1 MRTFTYVALLAAA
14 LFGLGAKRTVSD
26 DEVRRVQQ
34 SALLIDTHNDV
45 TSRTVAGF
53 DIGKR
58 SVEGHTDVP
67 RLREGGVGAQF
78 FAVFVA
84 ASYAKDNRSA
94 HRALEMIDTVRHDI
108 VEGHPDQFQLA
119 TTAAEIETAHNA
131 GKIAALMGIEGGHAI
146 EDSLRLL
153 RDYYDLGVRYM
164 TLTHGN
170 TNHWADSSGDIK
182 DSSIQHHNGLT
193 DFGKNVIREMNR
205 LGMMVDISHVSDKT
219 FWDALETS
227 RAPIFASHSSARA
240 ISNIPRNMSDEMI
253 VALAKKGGVV
263 QINFGC
269 DFLSQKY
276 ADATAPMRAKF
287 QAMMSSPEGQRL
299 TPDEVRNIF
308 AAEQAGVP
316 RPTIEDVVAHIGHIV
331 RIAGVDAVGIG
342 SDFDGVGCTPSGLDD
357 VSKFPNLTRPLLES
371 GYSAADIR
379 KIYGGNLLRVMRA
392 VERARTPAPAVKAIF
407 RPVRGLEPVID
418 THNDVTSATVKG
430 FDIGSHG
437 AATHTDIGR
446 LRQGGVGAIF
456 FAAYVDAEYVKTNQS
471 AHRAL
476 EMIDTVRR
484 DIVDHYNGDFAMAA
498 SVDEIKRAWRSRK
511 IAALIGIEG
520 GHAIEDSP
528 RLLRQ
533 FYNLGVRYMTLTHV
547 NTNNWA
553 DSSGDADD
561 PKVQHH
567 NGLTPQGRDI
577 VREMNRIGM
586 IVDISHVADKTFR
599 DALEIST
606 APLIASHSSCR
617 ALTEARRN
625 MTDEMIAS
633 MAKRGGTIQINFNCG
648 FISTPVFR
656 AESALEKTV
665 GLNEEEFKKAY
676 ASGSIPRASLADVV
690 AHINQAWEAGGLDAV
705 GIGSDFDGVPC
716 TPAGLDDV
724 SKFPDLARA
733 LRNAGY
739 SEADIRRIYSQNTLR
754 LMRAVEAA
762 RR

>member
-1 MRTFTYVALLAAA
+1 MRTFAFTALLAAA

-26 DEVRRVQQ
+26 EEVRRVQE

-45 TSRTVAGF
+45 TSRTVEGF

-58 SVEGHTDVP
+58 SADGHTDVP

-84 ASYAKDNRSA
+84 SSYVKDNRSA
-94 HRALEMIDTVRHDI
+94 HRTLEMIDTVRHDI
-108 VEGHPDQFQLA
+108 VEGHPDQFQFA
-119 TTAAEIETAHNA
+119 TTAAEIESAHSA

-164 TLTHGN
+164 TLTHSN
-170 TNHWADSSGDIK
+170 TNNWADSSGDMEK
-182 DSSIQHHNGLT
+182 SEVKHHDGLT
-193 DFGKNVIREMNR
+193 AFGKDVVRQMNR

-227 RAPIFASHSSARA
+227 RAPVFASHSSARA
-240 ISNIPRNMSDEMI
+240 ISNIPRNMTDEMI
-253 VALAKKGGVV
+253 AALAKKGGVV

-287 QAMMSSPEGQRL
+287 TALMASPEGQRMTL
-299 TPDEVRNIF
+299 EEMRKRF
-308 AAEQAGVP
+308 SSELAGVP
-316 RPTIEDVVAHIGHIV
+316 RPTMDDVVAHIDHIV
-331 RIAGVDAVGIG
+331 KVAGVEAVGIG

-357 VSKFPNLTRPLLES
+357 VSKFPNLTRALLES

-392 VERARTPAPAVKAIF
+392 VEHARTPTPTVKATSH
-407 RPVRGLEPVID
+407 PVRGIEPVID
-418 THNDVTSATVKG
+418 THNDVPSATVKG

-437 AATHTDIGR
+437 TETHTDIGR

-456 FAAYVDAEYVKTNQS
+456 FAAYVDAEYVKSNQS
-471 AHRAL
+471 AYRAL
-476 EMIDTVRR
+476 EMIDTVRH
-484 DIVDHYNGDFAMAA
+484 DIVDRYNGDFAMAE
-498 SVDEIKRAWRSRK
+498 SSGDIERAWKSRK
-511 IAALIGIEG
+511 IAALTGIEG

-561 PKVQHH
+561 AKVQRH

-577 VREMNRIGM
+577 VREMNR
-586 IVDISHVADKTFR
+586 
-599 DALEIST
+599 
-606 APLIASHSSCR
+606 
-617 ALTEARRN
+617 
-625 MTDEMIAS
+625 
-633 MAKRGGTIQINFNCG
+633 
-648 FISTPVFR
+648 
-656 AESALEKTV
+656 
-665 GLNEEEFKKAY
+665 
-676 ASGSIPRASLADVV
+676 
-690 AHINQAWEAGGLDAV
+690 
-705 GIGSDFDGVPC
+705 
-716 TPAGLDDV
+716 
-724 SKFPDLARA
+724 
-733 LRNAGY
+733 
-739 SEADIRRIYSQNTLR
+739 SE
-754 LMRAVEAA
+754 
-762 RR
+762 